1 MIVFSLETNNQ
12 ILKPSSFHC
21 VRISSSQ
28 KNNCLAFGCSFVQYY
43 INEIIWRLFRS
54 QFGNIGDVFGYFSNH
69 MTVMQFSSEF
79 LVWFQWLLFPK
90 SKIIESGSTREMIKK
105 EMYVSCDSLLVVI
118 VSFVEL
124 SSSRDQ
130 DSRCTF
136 HNCTSG
142 ALAAPRSHHIPKK
155 ENEKNSTHTIYC
167 GAGLSE
173 NKRVIEY
180 WPLRRYWAF
189 VGKFELLPSQG
200 AARHK
205 DRDLWTGE
213 EEAGPHVWLAH

>member
-21 VRISSSQ
+21 VRISSSP

-90 SKIIESGSTREMIKK
+90 TKIIESGSTREMMKK
-105 EMYVSCDSLLVVI
+105 RDVCFLRLTLGSNSLVRWTLELTWPRLQMYVSQLHIRGSGCSAFSSHTQKRKWKELNTHNLLW
-118 VSFVEL
+118 
-124 SSSRDQ
+124 RW
-130 DSRCTF
+130 
-136 HNCTSG
+136 
-142 ALAAPRSHHIPKK
+142 ALRK
-155 ENEKNSTHTIYC
+155 
-167 GAGLSE
+167 
-173 NKRVIEY
+173 
-180 WPLRRYWAF
+180 
-189 VGKFELLPSQG
+189 
-200 AARHK
+200 
-205 DRDLWTGE
+205 
-213 EEAGPHVWLAH
+213 